1 MQPGS
6 PEHVNLRLNS
16 AQWISTDADRVYFAK
31 LVGDISSCE
40 RPGEKLNIAPVEEPY
55 AWRRNYALLEALKLR
70 DRQTRAKAGADLQL
84 ASQAA
89 EMNRKWTDYNRDIT
103 WLREF
108 EQRNRGEWKTLIEWV
123 GLTADDL
130 SDPVPHAGSEHAQ
143 YGRHPDWQAR
153 AGRVSEATHR
163 LRGLTP
169 EQRAEVPRIV
179 EERRRLAVLKAH
191 DTDISNLRDAL
202 CHVLQRLEAIE
213 SRLPPQKEITSAVA
227 A

>member
-6 PEHVNLRLNS
+6 PEHVNIRLDS

-40 RPGEKLNIAPVEEPY
+40 RPGEKLNVAPIEEPY

-70 DRQTRAKAGADLQL
+70 DRQTRTKAGADLQL
-84 ASQAA
+84 ASLAA
-89 EMNRKWTDYNRDIT
+89 EMNRSWTDYNTNIT

-108 EQRNRGEWKTLIEWV
+108 EGRNRGEWKLLTEWV
-123 GLTADDL
+123 GLTEDDL
-130 SDPVPHAGSEHAQ
+130 GDPVPRAGSEHAQ
-143 YGRHPDWQAR
+143 YGRHPDWWER
-153 AGRVSEATHR
+153 AGRVSEATHK

-179 EERRRLAVLKAH
+179 EGRRRLAVLKGH
-191 DTDISNLRDAL
+191 DTDIANLFDVVRQLA
-202 CHVLQRLEAIE
+202 QRLEALE
-213 SRLPPQKEITSAVA
+213 SRLPSQKEVTSAMVA
-227 A
+227 